1 MMATKFM
8 TASTLV
14 LALTAGAAYAQS
26 ADTDA
31 VANEPTVVPPSDEQV
46 IVEQQ
51 STQTLT
57 YELIGADVMH
67 PEHGNIGTLEALLF
81 DSNDQIVGGVVS
93 VGGFLGLGAKEVAL
107 SWDEFDV
114 RAEDEEVYI
123 DLTKEQLEAAPSFM
137 DRADI
142 EAERAAQQAQSDMQ
156 NNNAMPVPA
165 LDPEADTQ
173 FDGDEPLDQDEPLE
187 EQSLSDEDED
197 DSTY

>member
-1 MMATKFM
+1 MTGRLM

-14 LALTAGAAYAQS
+14 LALTAGAAYAQT

-31 VANEPTVVPPSDEQV
+31 VANEPTVTPPSDEQV

-57 YELIGADVMH
+57 KDLIGADVMH
-67 PEHGNIGTLEALLF
+67 REHGNIGTLEALLF

-107 SWDEFDV
+107 SWDEFDI
-114 RAEDEEVYI
+114 RAEEETVYI
-123 DLTKEQLEAAPSFM
+123 GLTKEQLEAAPSFM

-142 EAERAAQQAQSDMQ
+142 EAERAAQQAQTDLQ
-156 NNNAMPVPA
+156 NNTVLPDPA
-165 LDPEADTQ
+165 LDPDTSTQ

-187 EQSLSDEDED
+187 EQSLDEDEV